1 MRRNRL
7 LYCNWLAENR
17 RSDKERLV
25 ETEPEP
31 FIDFESLEEFNPD
44 ELDSLVLQRQGEERA
59 ERICV
64 AVNAAEQQ
72 LTEDEREFLA
82 RFYHMGE
89 TYRQMSEKSGR
100 SIHSLEALQRRAKRK
115 LRKFL
120 ASFAEGEFG
129 VFTRTGENCVICC
142 SGYREEIDTLIA
154 DHLPQNTWRN
164 ELRIIRKVYGLSR
177 VTPQTIIGHRNYH

>member
-31 FIDFESLEEFNPD
+31 FIDFESLESFDPD
-44 ELDSLVLQRQGEERA
+44 ELDSLILRRQGDERA
-59 ERICV
+59 ERIGV
-64 AVNAAEQQ
+64 AVQAAVLQ

-100 SIHSLEALQRRAKRK
+100 SIHSLESLHRRAKRK
-115 LRKFL
+115 LRKYL
-120 ASFAEGEFG
+120 ASFASGEFG
-129 VFTRTGENCVICC
+129 VITRTGEACVICC
-142 SGYREEIDTLIA
+142 SGHREEIDNLIA

-164 ELRIIRKVYGLSR
+164 ELRIIKTEFGLTG